1 MHGLGLDWTI
11 IHQAGLLAGIHAM
24 VEIFYPVRIYRCA
37 DKLTIC
43 RVYVHKK
50 RFWELIRQY
59 RLPGSVRFVI
69 WLAFRVYV
77 GRAEHGR
84 RPGSSERQMQ
94 LCVQRETIMK
104 GNPMIEDKKIFIT
117 GGAGFIGSTLIGRL
131 VERNR
136 VVAFDNLKRD
146 SLKDKSFRDHPNL
159 SLVEGDVLDFDAV
172 ARSMEGADIVVHC
185 AAIAGI
191 DTVIKKPVSTMR
203 VNMIG
208 SANVLEAAARLSH
221 CDRVV
226 CFSTSEVFGQHAFR
240 SSETDNTVMG
250 KVGEAR
256 WTYAVSKLAEEH
268 LAISYHKEQG
278 LPTAVV
284 RPFNIYGPGQ
294 VGEGA
299 LRTFIKRALVDEQ
312 IEIHGDGTQ
321 IRAWCYVEDMMDGV
335 LLAMTHPR
343 AVGESFNI
351 GNQRAV
357 TTIYGLANT
366 VVRVLD
372 SKSRIVF
379 VRKDYADVELR
390 IPSVHKALDLLG
402 FEAKTDLDEG
412 ILLTAEYY
420 REHLE

>member
-1 MHGLGLDWTI
+1 
-11 IHQAGLLAGIHAM
+11 
-24 VEIFYPVRIYRCA
+24 
-37 DKLTIC
+37 
-43 RVYVHKK
+43 
-50 RFWELIRQY
+50 
-59 RLPGSVRFVI
+59 
-69 WLAFRVYV
+69 
-77 GRAEHGR
+77 
-84 RPGSSERQMQ
+84 MQ
-94 LCVQRETIMK
+94 
-104 GNPMIEDKKIFIT
+104 MIEGKKIYIT
-117 GGAGFIGSTLIGRL
+117 GGAGFIGSTLIGML
-131 VERNR
+131 VEKNR
-136 VVAFDNLKRD
+136 MIAFDNLTRD
-146 SLKDKSFRDHPNL
+146 SLKDKSFHNHPNL
-159 SLVEGDVLDFDAV
+159 TLIEGDVLDFDAV
-172 ARSMEGADIVVHC
+172 TRSMEGADIVVHC

-203 VNMIG
+203 VNMLG
-208 SANVLEAAARLSH
+208 SANVLEAASRLSH

-226 CFSTSEVFGQHAFR
+226 CFSTSEVFGQQAFR

-268 LAISYHKEQG
+268 LAISYYKELN
-278 LPTAVV
+278 LPTTVV

-299 LRTFIKRALVDEQ
+299 LRTFIKRALANET

-321 IRAWCYVEDMMDGV
+321 IRAWCYVDDMIDGV
-335 LLAMTHPR
+335 MLAMTHPK

-366 VVRVLD
+366 VVRVLN
-372 SKSRIVF
+372 SKSQIVF

-402 FEAKTDLDEG
+402 FEAKVELDDG
-412 ILLTAEYY
+412 ILRTAEYY